1 MQSIFATTLTVA
13 KGTSIIVEN
22 IFENRYKYT
31 QELIRM
37 GAKISIEGKTAIIK
51 GVRKIYG
58 ATVKATDLRGGAA
71 MVLAGTVAKGKT
83 TIENIDYILRGY
95 EKFDKKLQAIGV
107 NIRIED

>member
-1 MQSIFATTLTVA
+1 
-13 KGTSIIVEN
+13 
-22 IFENRYKYT
+22 
-31 QELIRM
+31 
-37 GAKISIEGKTAIIK
+37 
-51 GVRKIYG
+51 
-58 ATVKATDLRGGAA
+58 